1 MAVRRAIGFSIVR
14 LRTDGSE
21 DEWCQ
26 GGASERR
33 PFLFPLSPYFLIL
46 YNGDVDGFSDPDK
59 NIEQF
64 ELQSGA
70 RVADFGVGT
79 GFYALAASRRVGSA
93 GRVYCLDIQKDLL
106 ARLQESAARFK
117 LDNIEVVWADLEEI
131 GGSKLADLSLDAV
144 IVANLLFQIEKK
156 DDFVKE
162 IRRVLK
168 PGGKVLLVDWA
179 GSFGGI
185 GPTEANVVSKGSAVS
200 LFEENGFKVEK
211 EIEAGAHHWGVIL
224 KKS

>member
-1 MAVRRAIGFSIVR
+1 M
-14 LRTDGSE
+14 
-21 DEWCQ
+21 
-26 GGASERR
+26 
-33 PFLFPLSPYFLIL
+33 
-46 YNGDVDGFSDPDK
+46 DGFSDPDK

-106 ARLQESAARFK
+106 KRLQESAERFK
-117 LDNIEVVWADLEEI
+117 LDNIEVVWADLEHE
-131 GGSKLADLSLDAV
+131 GGSKLADASVDAV
-144 IVANLLFQIEKK
+144 IVANLLFQIEDKST
-156 DDFVKE
+156 FVKE
-162 IRRVLK
+162 VTRVLK
-168 PGGKVLLVDWA
+168 QGGKVLLVDWS

-185 GPTEANVVSKGSAVS
+185 GPTEVNVVSKQLATS
-200 LFEENGFKVEK
+200 LFEENGFKVQK

-224 KKS
+224 KKK